1 MQCRV
6 FPLQRSALRA
16 PHCRGAR
23 TFCARATSTLDNV
36 ERQRLLVIVRLLRPE
51 IPFGRSRRN
60 VSAGSPPVTGKH

>member
-16 PHCRGAR
+16 PYCRGAR
-23 TFCARATSTLDNV
+23 TFCARTTSTLDNV

-60 VSAGSPPVTGKH
+60 VSAGPPPASGNH